1 MGRETFQAK
10 AEVGGSHA
18 KVLKRESLVSFKTE
32 KAIVAGLSLGG

>member
-10 AEVGGSHA
+10 AEVGGSRA
-18 KVLKRESLVSFKTE
+18 KVLRQESLANFKTE